1 MRCFFYIIILD
12 FFYYIGL
19 ILKTTLMKN
28 KILLYI
34 SLALLCFWLLTKIV
48 NLYDYPVLS
57 AIYELT
63 SLIAV
68 LSTFVMPIVVLIFL
82 LRSER
87 FNKKNY
93 IAPLAISIFTILVMI
108 FVPFF
113 YTVNQ

>member
-1 MRCFFYIIILD
+1 
-12 FFYYIGL
+12 
-19 ILKTTLMKN
+19 MKN

-68 LSTFVMPIVVLIFL
+68 LSTFVMPIIVLIFL

-87 FNKKNY
+87 FNKKKY
-93 IAPLAISIFTILVMI
+93 IAPLAISILTILVMI